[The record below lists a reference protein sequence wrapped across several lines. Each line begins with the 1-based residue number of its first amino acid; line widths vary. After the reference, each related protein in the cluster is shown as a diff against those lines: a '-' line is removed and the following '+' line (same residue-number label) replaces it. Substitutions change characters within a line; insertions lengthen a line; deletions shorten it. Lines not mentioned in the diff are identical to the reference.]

1 MRSIDLNC
9 DMGEGCGH
17 DEELLDLVTS
27 ANIACGF
34 HAGDATTMRKTV
46 EAAFKRG
53 VVIGAHPS
61 YPDRQNFGRTN
72 MELRLEEVF
81 DIVAYQIGAMKAICE
96 AAGATLR
103 HVKPHGALYNQ
114 AARNSELAAAIAKA
128 VKAMDA
134 NLILFG
140 LSGSKLIL
148 EGKRAGL
155 KTASEVFGDRTYRP
169 DGSLTPRTEA
179 NALITDVDDSLAQ
192 VLRFVTERSAIA
204 SNGEIIPVEADT
216 VCLHGDG
223 AHAVEL
229 ARAIYYGLK
238 AHGVTTAPV
247 SR

>member
-53 VVIGAHPS
+53 VAIGAHPS

-72 MELRLEEVF
+72 MELRPEEVF
-81 DIVAYQIGAMKAICE
+81 DIVAHQIGAMKAICE